1 MVADDEHNDID
12 GKCDTQADARIV
24 SIMFRI
30 LGGTDQ
36 NGRGNCNVLPANVM
50 KYFLMKLS

>member
-24 SIMFRI
+24 SIIFRI
-30 LGGTDQ
+30 SGGIDTQ
-36 NGRGNCNVLPANVM
+36 GSW
-50 KYFLMKLS
+50 KL